1 MVMGCFGALLGGI
14 LGGILVHMSWTL
26 PESTDYELFWGLMGQ
41 LRQSV
46 VIVFAGWLGGSLV
59 GLFAGATVGI
69 SLEERRPMAPAGFV
83 TRKRD
88 LTHEAAEQGY
98 SEAQYNLGNRY
109 RQGKGVPEDYT
120 EALKWYH
127 KAAGQGHAHAQH
139 NLASMHRIGIG
150 VPRNDIEAYAWY
162 SVAAATGHRYAK
174 KSLAKAQL
182 TPEQLATAEERAAE
196 LTEQINANKA
206 K

>member
-1 MVMGCFGALLGGI
+1 
-14 LGGILVHMSWTL
+14 
-26 PESTDYELFWGLMGQ
+26 
-41 LRQSV
+41 
-46 VIVFAGWLGGSLV
+46 
-59 GLFAGATVGI
+59 
-69 SLEERRPMAPAGFV
+69 
-83 TRKRD
+83 
-88 LTHEAAEQGY
+88 
-98 SEAQYNLGNRY
+98 
-109 RQGKGVPEDYT
+109 
-120 EALKWYH
+120 
-127 KAAGQGHAHAQH
+127 
-139 NLASMHRIGIG
+139 MHRIGIG